1 LLIFFPSSIK
11 YAFSGLNTT
20 RDHVYELIERQKEEA
35 PRIKQERRRQ
45 SEIDK
50 KKEQLGEVDVMVRN
64 IKSLNKIKALDIE
77 DPKPVKKGCCNI
89 I

>member
-1 LLIFFPSSIK
+1 LVVNFFP
-11 YAFSGLNTT
+11 FFNQ
-20 RDHVYELIERQKEEA
+20 VEA